1 MGSPRTLEIELWNE
15 MNKVFEE
22 KMPRGLNNLR
32 VLWLGYFGWRRMR
45 QWIANGQWLEGAGL

>member
-32 VLWLGYFGWRRMR
+32 VLWLGYFG
-45 QWIANGQWLEGAGL
+45 